1 MLLAVGLERWPLITA
16 RSSRL
21 LFLGAV
27 GIATLAN
34 FGYRIGPPDPYGN
47 GSGIFF
53 PRLMVI
59 SFALVLASVL
69 MRDERTI
76 LGRILSARVLVAAGT
91 ISYGI
96 YLWHFLI
103 IKRLSTTP
111 VWWSEGTNLIL
122 VLGLTFAVATTSWI
136 VLERP
141 LMRAKDDLAS
151 LRRRRETDTGS
162 GHGAAARLAG
172 LGLAP
177 SVAPER

>member
-1 MLLAVGLERWPLITA
+1 
-16 RSSRL
+16 
-21 LFLGAV
+21 
-27 GIATLAN
+27 
-34 FGYRIGPPDPYGN
+34 
-47 GSGIFF
+47 
-53 PRLMVI
+53 
-59 SFALVLASVL
+59 
-69 MRDERTI
+69 MRDERTV
-76 LGRILSARVLVAAGT
+76 LGRVLSARFLVAAGT

-141 LMRAKDDLAS
+141 LMRAKDDLTL
-151 LRRRRETDTGS
+151 LRRRREAVAGQ
-162 GHGAAARLAG
+162 GHGAARRAG
-172 LGLAP
+172 LALAP